1 MEKKSTLTC
10 SKCNV
15 ELHEFEANFVY
26 LEKTLQH
33 KVLRCPECGQVY
45 LPEEMVRGR
54 IREVEDSLEEK

>member
-10 SKCNV
+10 SKCNG
-15 ELHEFEANFVY
+15 ELQEFEANFVY

>member
-15 ELHEFEANFVY
+15 ELQESEANFVY

-45 LPEEMVRGR
+45 LPEELVRGR

>member
-15 ELHEFEANFVY
+15 ELQEFEANFVY